1 MGKGARGVELLVLLH
16 AVLVIATAGSDRHA
30 TIEVHSKSLARK
42 VQNKRKHLQLRAVPA
57 THHVARIGSHGR
69 FTRWRSDSNTQ
80 TRELLRVHA
89 LDNGLHSILPSITS
103 LHITSQPRV
112 HLGTEPD
119 LSKGNADIVVNDQE
133 LIHQILGPR
142 ILQFEVL
149 ILCVKD
155 HRLPAVVHKRRRQCH
170 CQLDVGERNALHPRL
185 FHRTIRY
192 SVDQVQS
199 QFRLL
204 TNSQR
209 ENTWFPYS
217 FSRLLELHSY
227 PSWKHT
233 PKQTACTQQIPHC
246 GGSGETRV
254 QYCPGPRSDVA
265 RQAERPASHSSQQ
278 MTNSESSN
286 WIVGVNNKEENGK

>member
-1 MGKGARGVELLVLLH
+1 MGKGARGVQLLVLLH

-89 LDNGLHSILPSITS
+89 LDNGLYSILPSIAS

-204 TNSQR
+204 TERDRILKERTLGSLTHFPGCWNSTRIHLGNILRSKQ
-209 ENTWFPYS
+209 
-217 FSRLLELHSY
+217 LAHSKSHIVAG
-227 PSWKHT
+227 PVKLGSDIAQAHDQTSHGRPNGRRHT
-233 PKQTACTQQIPHC
+233 H
-246 GGSGETRV
+246 
-254 QYCPGPRSDVA
+254 
-265 RQAERPASHSSQQ
+265 H
-278 MTNSESSN
+278 
-286 WIVGVNNKEENGK
+286 NK